1 MKRTK
6 IISFGEILYDVFP
19 DSSHLGG
26 APLNFAVHCHR
37 NGADIQLISAVGDD
51 EPGHNAVKR
60 ISELGIDTGS
70 IALLKD
76 KETGKVTITLD
87 ENSIP
92 TYTFDSD
99 CAYDH
104 IPVPENF
111 SADADVFCFGLLA
124 QRNPASRSALFKLL
138 DNFDGKV
145 FCDVNL
151 RQDFYSA
158 ELLDASLRRA
168 DIVKLNEDELPVI
181 TELFGIVCTP
191 QALADHFGLEMVI
204 YTLGADGCQI
214 YSGSETITLPAAPAR
229 VVSTVGAGD
238 AFSAAFLT
246 SYLGGNDI
254 KSSAEA
260 ATQAAARTT
269 EITGAF

>member
-1 MKRTK
+1 MKN

-37 NGADIQLISAVGDD
+37 NGASVQLISAVGNDT
-51 EPGHNAVKR
+51 PGKNAVSR
-60 ISELGIDTGS
+60 IAELGIDTSS
-70 IALLKD
+70 IAVLDD

-104 IPVPENF
+104 IPLPENF
-111 SADADVFCFGLLA
+111 AADADVFCFGLLA
-124 QRNPASRSALFKLL
+124 QRNPASRKTLFDLL
-138 DNFDGKV
+138 DRFKGKV

-151 RQDFYSA
+151 RQNFYSS
-158 ELLDASLRRA
+158 ELLDESLKRA
-168 DIVKLNEDELPVI
+168 NIAKLNEDELPVI
-181 TELFGIVCTP
+181 TKLAGISCSL

-204 YTLGADGCQI
+204 YTLGAAGCRI
-214 YSGSETITLPAAPAR
+214 YSENSTITLPAAPAK
-229 VVSTVGAGD
+229 VISTVGAGD

-246 SYLGGNDI
+246 SCLAGNDI
-254 KSSAEA
+254 KTSAEN
-260 ATQAAARTT
+260 ATLAAAKIT